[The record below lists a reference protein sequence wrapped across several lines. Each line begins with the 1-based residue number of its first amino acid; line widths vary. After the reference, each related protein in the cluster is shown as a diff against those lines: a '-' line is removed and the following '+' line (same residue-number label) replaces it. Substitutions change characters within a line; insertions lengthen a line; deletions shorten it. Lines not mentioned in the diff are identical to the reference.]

1 MRPAV
6 LSSGPSRP
14 SCPYDVR
21 GSDVQYE
28 DARYPGPQT
37 PHTSA
42 WTSRCPLGLALAL
55 AAVAAL
61 LLASGWGSGTEGH
74 APGDLGGALAAGGS
88 RVRVF
93 VASETTNQVWVFEG
107 AGRTPVATLPVG
119 HHPHNL
125 GASPDG
131 RWVATAARESD
142 EVSLIDVMA
151 LVEVARVKVPR
162 APHDVVFSPDSR
174 TLYVSQEAAPV
185 VSVID
190 VIHRRRLPPL
200 YVGVPQHDLA
210 VTPDGRELWMTV
222 TGVPMSREPR
232 RVWIVDL
239 PHGKVTARL
248 NTGRNAHDVIFTPE
262 GERAWVTNSGIPAI
276 PDNHITVLDV
286 RSRRVAADLVVG
298 RYPFH
303 APKQG
308 RDGRYVPPHS
318 PLTWFSDHGLRA
330 IVGVDRRTGRV
341 VAVITAGREP
351 YHIAPAPNG
360 WLYVAANAS
369 DWVAVIDPV
378 ARRRVGILRVPR
390 PHGIAVLGL
399 R

>member
-1 MRPAV
+1 
-6 LSSGPSRP
+6 
-14 SCPYDVR
+14 
-21 GSDVQYE
+21 
-28 DARYPGPQT
+28 
-37 PHTSA
+37 
-42 WTSRCPLGLALAL
+42 
-55 AAVAAL
+55 
-61 LLASGWGSGTEGH
+61 
-74 APGDLGGALAAGGS
+74 
-88 RVRVF
+88 
-93 VASETTNQVWVFEG
+93 
-107 AGRTPVATLPVG
+107 
-119 HHPHNL
+119 
-125 GASPDG
+125 
-131 RWVATAARESD
+131 
-142 EVSLIDVMA
+142 
-151 LVEVARVKVPR
+151 
-162 APHDVVFSPDSR
+162 
-174 TLYVSQEAAPV
+174 
-185 VSVID
+185 
-190 VIHRRRLPPL
+190 
-200 YVGVPQHDLA
+200 
-210 VTPDGRELWMTV
+210 
-222 TGVPMSREPR
+222 MSREPR